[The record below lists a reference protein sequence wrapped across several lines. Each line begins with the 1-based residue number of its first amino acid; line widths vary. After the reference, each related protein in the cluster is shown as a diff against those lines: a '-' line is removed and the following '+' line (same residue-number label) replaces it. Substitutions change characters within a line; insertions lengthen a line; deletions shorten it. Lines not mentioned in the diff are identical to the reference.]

1 MKAVFEKLSRNIG
14 YILSFVFPY
23 KLFNKYVQIR
33 NLVFSG
39 YIKTQFK
46 HVGSNFSVESP
57 MRIYGSKYTQI
68 GDNFIAGAR
77 LRIEAYD
84 RFLNSS
90 FQPQIVIGNNVNIN
104 FDCHIGCI
112 NQIHIGDDVLIASKV
127 LIIDHF
133 HGEITLAQI
142 KQAPLQRPLTS
153 KGPIRIG
160 NNVWIGEGSVIMP
173 GVEIGENSI
182 IGGNSVVT
190 KSFAANCV
198 IGGNPARLIKH
209 LE

>member
-1 MKAVFEKLSRNIG
+1 MKTIFEKFVKNMG
-14 YILSFVFPY
+14 YILSFVVPY
-23 KLFNKYVQIR
+23 KIFNKGVQIKD
-33 NLVFSG
+33 LVFSG
-39 YIKTQFK
+39 YIKRQFK

-57 MRIYGSKYTQI
+57 MRIYGSKHIQI

-84 RFLNSS
+84 KFLNSS

-112 NQIHIGDDVLIASKV
+112 NQIHIGDGVLIASKV

-133 HGEITLAQI
+133 HGEITLDQI

-173 GVEIGENSI
+173 GVEIGDNSI

-198 IGGNPARLIKH
+198 IGGNPARLIKY